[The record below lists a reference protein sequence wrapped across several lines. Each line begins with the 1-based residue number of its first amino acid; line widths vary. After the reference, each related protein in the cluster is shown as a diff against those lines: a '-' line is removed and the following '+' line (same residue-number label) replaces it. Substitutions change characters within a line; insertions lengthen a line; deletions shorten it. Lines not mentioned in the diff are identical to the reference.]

1 MKIRDGH
8 ASIQGEFSTIT
19 MPSGGLEVIGDDGRV
34 LYTIKL
40 EDGKLN
46 VTAGEIC
53 KVGGVL
59 LDDKLSI
66 VPLYRNSVVIERPKY
81 EPK

>member
-1 MKIRDGH
+1 MQIRDSHSSVKGD
-8 ASIQGEFSTIT
+8 FSTIT
-19 MPSGGLEVIGDDGRV
+19 MPSGGLDVIGEDGRT

-40 EDGKLN
+40 DGGKLS
-46 VTAGEIC
+46 VSAGMVC
-53 KVGGVL
+53 KVEGVL

-66 VPLYRNSVVIERPKY
+66 APHSRNSVVIERPNY

>member
-1 MKIRDGH
+1 MKIRDSH
-8 ASIQGEFSTIT
+8 ASVQGDFSTIT
-19 MPSGGLEVIGDDGRV
+19 MPSGGLEVVGDDGRT

-40 EDGKLN
+40 DGGKLN
-46 VTAGEIC
+46 VMAGGIC
-53 KVGGVL
+53 KFDGVV

-66 VPLYRNSVVIERPKY
+66 LPLYRNSVVIERPKY